1 MIDQFQT
8 TSKLYDDTANILTV
22 RASHEDKIDQLRGI
36 EICFHSSLMPN
47 IRDSETSTITY
58 LVEPNTR
65 NAYTVPLANDWCV
78 SDHTSQWRIPLP
90 QEGISYPVSNTY
102 EEYAAQSSFP
112 LFDPQDQDSEMYISL
127 NDTSGE
133 SSSRVKMAIPFI
145 GIPTALQISTASS
158 ASQAVLSPAA
168 PSFFSQAM
176 SVYKF
181 NMQFMN
187 VTKEEQDEYIEGLD
201 QFQSLL
207 WSSNLFQ
214 NGAVNS
220 AWSDPNPIDLPNG
233 GADNYWFGDGAFT
246 DGPSLAGS
254 IARHQSKHG
263 TNEEIKIILTLHNNI
278 NDNLNYIL
286 GYFNTTWNKDIEPGE
301 FIWPTQGT
309 GIGPQP
315 NPRQSRQIFQ
325 QYLDEES
332 LGNVLENINGTTL
345 TTTKLSATTIDNDAF
360 GVTGGQKVSLLVL
373 NLNTEVPVYLFT
385 KPVVEYYT
393 PILVEMVR
401 SIASSKELEERI
413 TDFINDGGSSPKK
426 GNLRGE
432 ANIISIS

>member
-1 MIDQFQT
+1 
-8 TSKLYDDTANILTV
+8 
-22 RASHEDKIDQLRGI
+22 
-36 EICFHSSLMPN
+36 
-47 IRDSETSTITY
+47 
-58 LVEPNTR
+58 
-65 NAYTVPLANDWCV
+65 
-78 SDHTSQWRIPLP
+78 
-90 QEGISYPVSNTY
+90 
-102 EEYAAQSSFP
+102 
-112 LFDPQDQDSEMYISL
+112 
-127 NDTSGE
+127 
-133 SSSRVKMAIPFI
+133 MATPFG

-181 NMQFMN
+181 NMQFTN

-220 AWSDPNPIDLPNG
+220 AWSDPNPINLPTG
-233 GADNYWFGDGAFT
+233 GPDNYWFGDGAFT

-254 IARHQSKHG
+254 IARYQSKHG
-263 TNEEIKIILTLHNNI
+263 NTDEEIKVILTIHNNI

-286 GYFNTTWNKDIEPGE
+286 GYFNTTWNENVEPGE
-301 FIWPTQGT
+301 FIWPVKGT

-315 NPRQSRQIFQ
+315 TPRQSRQIFQ
-325 QYLDEES
+325 EYQDEES

-345 TTTKLSATTIDNDAF
+345 TTTILSATTIDNDAF

-373 NLNTEVPVYLFT
+373 NVNTETPVYLFT

-413 TDFINDGGSSPKK
+413 DGFINGGDSPQKK
-426 GNLRGE
+426 SNSFLRGG
-432 ANIISIS
+432 ANRISIS

>member
-1 MIDQFQT
+1 
-8 TSKLYDDTANILTV
+8 
-22 RASHEDKIDQLRGI
+22 
-36 EICFHSSLMPN
+36 MPN

-58 LVEPNTR
+58 LVEPNTT

-78 SDHTSQWRIPLP
+78 SDYTSEWRIPLP
-90 QEGISYPVSNTY
+90 HGGISYPVPNTY
-102 EEYAAQSSFP
+102 EEYAAQSTFP
-112 LFDPQDQDSEMYISL
+112 LFDPQDQDSQMYISL
-127 NDTSGE
+127 NDTR
-133 SSSRVKMAIPFI
+133 SSSRRVKMAIPFG

-187 VTKEEQDEYIEGLD
+187 VTKEEQDGYIEGLN

-220 AWSDPNPIDLPNG
+220 AWKDPNPIHLPNG
-233 GADNYWFGDGAFT
+233 GQDNYWFGDGAFT

-263 TNEEIKIILTLHNNI
+263 TDEEIKVILTIHNNI

-286 GYFNTTWNKDIEPGE
+286 GYFNTTWNKNVEPGK

-315 NPRQSRQIFQ
+315 TPSQSRQIFQ
-325 QYLDEES
+325 EYLDAES

-345 TTTKLSATTIDNDAF
+345 TSATLSATTIDNDAF
-360 GVTGGQKVSLLVL
+360 GVTGGQRVSLLVL

-413 TDFINDGGSSPKK
+413 NDFINGGDSPQKRST
-426 GNLRGE
+426 GFLRGG
-432 ANIISIS
+432 ATSIS